1 MHIFLYLSEIFSEK
15 STTTLVFFSL
25 YSLVFSVYSY
35 DIFNIRIFLLTSG
48 DSWYLPSGAEKTG
61 LEVLCVLDRACP
73 PRALLRGDLVCSHQE
88 PLLSLS
94 FLFSWPESPEKNL
107 AISSLESVCQAS
119 SLHGKRAWAVFKFS
133 WILLFLMYLSSPQN
147 QPSLFF
153 WGGE

>member
-1 MHIFLYLSEIFSEK
+1 MKNRQQPWFS
-15 STTTLVFFSL
+15 SPFIALF
-25 YSLVFSVYSY
+25 FSVYSY

-133 WILLFLMYLSSPQN
+133 LDPLVFNVLILSTESTFTVFLG
-147 QPSLFF
+147 
-153 WGGE
+153 WGIVTQM